1 MDGNPSKHYITIF
14 MTSSIAI
21 DSLPLTNMEPTKCE
35 GWQWMHIDELYSIL
49 KSNPEL
55 VFEPL
60 GNLLN
65 AYDVKI

>member
-1 MDGNPSKHYITIF
+1 
-14 MTSSIAI
+14 
-21 DSLPLTNMEPTKCE
+21 MEPTKCE